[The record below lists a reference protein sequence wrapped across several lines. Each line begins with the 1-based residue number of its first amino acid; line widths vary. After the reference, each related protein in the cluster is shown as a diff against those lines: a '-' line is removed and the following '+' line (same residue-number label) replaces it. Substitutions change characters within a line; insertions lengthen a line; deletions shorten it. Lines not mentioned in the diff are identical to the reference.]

1 MAIVAALRCQ
11 GHVLIGADSK
21 EEDRL
26 GAYQSVRL
34 SRFCDAQLMW
44 GGDGDVRIL
53 KDLRAWLEAAGGFD
67 RIDIRRPTPDTSEHG
82 WWLENFADRL
92 ALLNGNNLSRIRQSR
107 VADSPAESTAMAL
120 VAGYVRDM
128 PVLVTL
134 SRHGVPSY
142 GTERGWTA
150 IGDAAERFA
159 GILHHNP
166 RRDADDA
173 PTAGRS
179 AGAGEGAGGFGERD
193 GSGWTAIPAVGTV
206 PQPDPFGA
214 GLPGGGRGE
223 YGRPDPGSPVGAAVA
238 SQGGCSDG
246 ATRPGVPL
254 KGIMSQGTAIGEVAE
269 AAEEPEVA
277 RVWLGA
283 REQPMQRFEAVPL
296 RGYNA
301 MHLSVCLPI
310 D

>member
-1 MAIVAALRCQ
+1 MAIVAAVRCQ

-67 RIDIRRPTPDTSEHG
+67 RLDIRRPTPDTSEHG

-107 VADSPAESTAMAL
+107 VADAPAESTAMAL

-159 GILHHNP
+159 GILHYTLDEP
-166 RRDADDA
+166 PMTLSLLDAA
-173 PTAGRS
+173 LALGKVLEASVKGTA
-179 AGAGEGAGGFGERD
+179 
-193 GSGWTAIPAVGTV
+193 
-206 PQPDPFGA
+206 
-214 GLPGGGRGE
+214 
-223 YGRPDPGSPVGAAVA
+223 
-238 SQGGCSDG
+238 QGGPPYQLWALSPSRIRLVLGYQEEDEG
-246 ATRPGVPL
+246 SMEDR
-254 KGIMSQGTAIGEVAE
+254 IRE
-269 AAEEPEVA
+269 A
-277 RVWLGA
+277 LS
-283 REQPMQRFEAVPL
+283 EQP
-296 RGYNA
+296 
-301 MHLSVCLPI
+301 
-310 D
+310 